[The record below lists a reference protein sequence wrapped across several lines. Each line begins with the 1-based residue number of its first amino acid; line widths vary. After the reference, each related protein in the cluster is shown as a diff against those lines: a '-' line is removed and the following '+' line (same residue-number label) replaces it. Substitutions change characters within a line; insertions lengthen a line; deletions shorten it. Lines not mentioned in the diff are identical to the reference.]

1 MFVGKVNSN
10 GGTLEQA
17 RTQIT
22 IIIRLS
28 VNVYIFFLGDLII
41 QAKSCSLSLQYG
53 FQPLACIIN
62 IITIVNYAA
71 RGVIYNCSV
80 LPIL

>member
-1 MFVGKVNSN
+1 MFVGKVSSN

-28 VNVYIFFLGDLII
+28 VYIFFLVDLII

-53 FQPLACIIN
+53 FQPVACIIN
-62 IITIVNYAA
+62 IVTIVNYAA